1 MKGNFKMIFFM
12 DKDKWN
18 GQMDESMLVSFRKV
32 LSMGKESTEKDQTSR
47 QRLVDGNVEN

>member
-18 GQMDESMLVSFRKV
+18 GQMDESMLVSFRKA
-32 LSMGKESTEKDQTSR
+32 LSMGKVSTEKVQTSK
-47 QRLVDGNVEN
+47 QHLVGGNVEN